1 MLQDFKSSGGADL
14 VGKGS
19 EMLSGDLGLE
29 AKTASGELLIY
40 IYSSSLKRIRTI
52 GFHCAVLSATTQQRH
67 D

>member
-40 IYSSSLKRIRTI
+40 IYIAL
-52 GFHCAVLSATTQQRH
+52 V
-67 D
+67 